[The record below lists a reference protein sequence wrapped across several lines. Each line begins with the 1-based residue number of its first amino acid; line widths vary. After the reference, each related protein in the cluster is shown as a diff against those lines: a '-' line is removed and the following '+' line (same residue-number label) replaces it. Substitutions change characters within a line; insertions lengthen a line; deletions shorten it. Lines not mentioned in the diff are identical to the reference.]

1 MTAGRGSHGNLNRTT
16 NHTSNASK
24 RPPYDL
30 ITPCVSTDLVT
41 LKGTR
46 RMADDDRTLFIE
58 AMPDPI
64 RRRIAFDVVERNC
77 RMRFGVG
84 EEGIKAYLRIFSYV
98 QSSKVA
104 EAVEEF
110 KRRFVPMLDQKAV
123 QSTIEKASSPAREGD
138 GGPA

>member
-1 MTAGRGSHGNLNRTT
+1 
-16 NHTSNASK
+16 
-24 RPPYDL
+24 
-30 ITPCVSTDLVT
+30 
-41 LKGTR
+41 
-46 RMADDDRTLFIE
+46 MADDDDRTLFIE

-123 QSTIEKASSPAREGD
+123 QSTIEKASSPAREGV
-138 GGPA
+138 GGPAVS